1 MIFIYHF
8 KHFILTCVNVSLFLS
23 PSLSQRGIY
32 RLFIFYAVAC
42 NNKAICVS
50 GVLMF
55 AVRKIDGKF

>member
-1 MIFIYHF
+1 M
-8 KHFILTCVNVSLFLS
+8 FLS
-23 PSLSQRGIY
+23 LSLSQRGIY